1 MNKNRGN
8 KRPRPEQT
16 PAEIEAIP
24 GEEPEQPHLEGEPA
38 ELEEANDARDPA
50 KSRNTDK
57 KANQVPTEDEQQMF
71 ENAAE
76 EGVERA
82 DDDQRFFGSREE

>member
-24 GEEPEQPHLEGEPA
+24 DEDTGQPHLEKEPP
-38 ELEEANDARDPA
+38 ELEEENDARDPA
-50 KSRNTDK
+50 KSRNTDI
-57 KANQVPTEDEQQMF
+57 KASQIPTEDEQQMF